1 MCDNVKFERVRAD
14 DGIHTDGIEANGSER
29 PANICALAIIAASV
43 AFFVAGV
50 VLLFAGVLG

>member
-1 MCDNVKFERVRAD
+1 MGDNVKFEKVRAD
-14 DGIHTDGIEANGSER
+14 DGIHDGIEANGVER

-43 AFFVAGV
+43 AFFVVGV